1 VWLPCAGPPGT
12 GELRISDFGL
22 RIGQKGSHA
31 RARGRGEDGEKGA
44 KERGRDG
51 GTEGQR
57 DKGTWGTRRHGVLS
71 IEYSA
76 AEEAVDFVFLV
87 EAFVGWGRLLGI
99 PFEKEHGTASKQGA
113 K

>member
-1 VWLPCAGPPGT
+1 MKAEAWLVPGDWHEGSGSFSWVWLPCAGPPGT
-12 GELRISDFGL
+12 GEGLRISDFGL
-22 RIGQKGSHA
+22 QIGPKGSHA
-31 RARGRGEDGEKGA
+31 GARGRGEDGEKGD

-76 AEEAVDFVFLV
+76 
-87 EAFVGWGRLLGI
+87 
-99 PFEKEHGTASKQGA
+99 
-113 K
+113 